1 MPEIVMYTTTYCPY
15 CTSAKS
21 LLDSKGVSWEEIN
34 LDREPDRRAEMI
46 EKAQGRRT
54 VPQIFVDG
62 KGVGGFDELAAL
74 DRGGDLDGIL
84 QNG

>member
-15 CTSAKS
+15 CTGAKS

-34 LDREPDRRAEMI
+34 LDREPHRRAEMI

>member
-21 LLDSKGVSWEEIN
+21 LLDSKGASWEEIN
-34 LDREPDRRAEMI
+34 LDREPHRRAEMI